1 MNDMKIKNG
10 IIIDGVL
17 HEGIYETVSCS
28 DCSMEDI
35 CIKLKGIDT
44 MCCIL
49 NCDGFATVA
58 TVATDIDSRIN
69 Q

>member
-1 MNDMKIKNG
+1 MKIKNG

-35 CIKLKGIDT
+35 CIKLKDIDT

-49 NCDGFATVA
+49 NCHGCHGYRFTNKPVKK
-58 TVATDIDSRIN
+58 
-69 Q
+69 